1 LDCAFVE
8 FASSRNSFNI
18 KAEVLSSECHS
29 EIVFFGGDVSQSTL
43 ASAPRNTTGEDARR
57 STRIER
63 SVPLII
69 FGQNRL
75 GEPFVERTVSTSLN
89 LHGCRYPSR
98 HDYGVGSW
106 VTMQVVGLDV
116 EPKPPSLRAIVKSVH
131 LSHSAR
137 ELQQVGVELEIP
149 GNVWGIAAPPQ
160 DWLSAGDSSSAMAQ
174 VGTAVA
180 PAEAPAAMPAN
191 LVELPARSEP
201 KMAEVATFPSPS
213 PAAGAAKSPSV
224 QEPEPPKPRRVVI
237 TPDGL
242 VTALQGKLQ
251 QAAEKAAQAAVAK
264 HIGEAVR
271 QALHSIDEVR
281 ASSVKEVEELFP
293 ARVESMQFSTKEQF
307 AADVASQ
314 WKEQM
319 ELYRSQ
325 AEEMVQ
331 RLEMQAAELR
341 LQLARA
347 QEFVEKMTREIEP
360 QIHARLNEAV
370 TQASVEFEGATAR
383 AAERRYERL
392 LASTQ
397 SVTQEALLKLD
408 ARSAEVQ
415 ALVQSALNSALGV
428 FQRQSEMHVNMAL
441 SETRERAASA
451 LSALDAESRAACDA
465 RRQALEAD
473 VARAAERSTDQ
484 FRKGM
489 KAFLYSCLVAAVS
502 AVDEHSKAT
511 LDGLLKDNGKSL
523 YEASSDSRTQDEPE
537 IIPNSDIDPLT
548 H

>member
-1 LDCAFVE
+1 
-8 FASSRNSFNI
+8 
-18 KAEVLSSECHS
+18 
-29 EIVFFGGDVSQSTL
+29 VSQSTL
-43 ASAPRNTTGEDARR
+43 ASAPGNTTGEDARR

-98 HDYGVGSW
+98 HDYGVGSM
-106 VTMQVVGLDV
+106 VTLQVVGLDV

-131 LSHSAR
+131 MSHSAR
-137 ELQQVGVELEIP
+137 ELQQVGIELEIP
-149 GNVWGIAAPPQ
+149 GNVWGITAPPQ
-160 DWLSAGDSSSAMAQ
+160 DWLAIGDMRSTMDQ
-174 VGTAVA
+174 LGTAA
-180 PAEAPAAMPAN
+180 PAPEVPPTMPAN
-191 LVELPARSEP
+191 LVELPARPEP
-201 KMAEVATFPSPS
+201 RMAEVTTFPSPS
-213 PAAGAAKSPSV
+213 PAAVAAITPAPP
-224 QEPEPPKPRRVVI
+224 EPEPPKQRRVVI

-242 VTALQGKLQ
+242 VNALQGKLQ
-251 QAAEKAAQAAVAK
+251 LAAEKAAQAAVAK
-264 HIGEAVR
+264 HVEEAIR
-271 QALHSIDEVR
+271 KALRSIDEVR
-281 ASSVKEVEELFP
+281 ASSVKEVQELFP
-293 ARVESMQFSTKEQF
+293 ARLESMRISTKEQF
-307 AADVASQ
+307 AGDVASQ

-319 ELYRSQ
+319 ELYRAQ

-331 RLEMQAAELR
+331 RLERQAAELR
-341 LQLARA
+341 LQLART
-347 QEFVEKMTREIEP
+347 QEFVDKMTREIEP
-360 QIHARLNEAV
+360 QIHARMNEAV
-370 TQASVEFEGATAR
+370 AQASEEFEGATAR
-383 AAERRYERL
+383 AAGRRYERL
-392 LASTQ
+392 LANTQ
-397 SVTQEALLKLD
+397 SVTEEALLKLD

-415 ALVQSALNSALGV
+415 ALVQSAVNSALGA
-428 FQRQSEMHVNMAL
+428 FQRQSEMQVNMTL
-441 SETRERAASA
+441 SETKERAASA
-451 LSALDAESRAACDA
+451 LSSLDAESRVACDA

-511 LDGLLKDNGKSL
+511 LDGLLKDNGKGL
-523 YEASSDSRTQDEPE
+523 YEATGDSRTQDEPE